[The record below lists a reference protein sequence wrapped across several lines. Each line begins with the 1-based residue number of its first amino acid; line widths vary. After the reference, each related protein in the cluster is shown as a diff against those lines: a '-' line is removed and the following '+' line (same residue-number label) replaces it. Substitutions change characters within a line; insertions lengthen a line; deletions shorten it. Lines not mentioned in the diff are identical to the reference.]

1 MLSNS
6 FAADSAGGMR
16 GHGVRGA
23 PLGTRWLWEVGYS
36 PLELKL
42 YSDELNP
49 CKMAFSHLSGSLVVG
64 DWRCDVLILDRVTY
78 VDVSLRGASEPI
90 SVFLRLLV
98 FHH

>member
-1 MLSNS
+1 MPSNS

-16 GHGVRGA
+16 GHGVSGA

-64 DWRCDVLILDRVTY
+64 DWRCDVY
-78 VDVSLRGASEPI
+78 
-90 SVFLRLLV
+90 
-98 FHH
+98 